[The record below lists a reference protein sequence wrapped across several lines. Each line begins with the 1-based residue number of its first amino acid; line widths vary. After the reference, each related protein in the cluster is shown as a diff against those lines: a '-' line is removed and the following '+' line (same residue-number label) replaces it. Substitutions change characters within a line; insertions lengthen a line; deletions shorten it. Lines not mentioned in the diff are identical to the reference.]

1 MCMRKYFLIIVVMM
15 SFSAYAFRITD
26 NHLFMQKDSI
36 QPNNSSVTEKV
47 EPDQYPKMRDCQD
60 ADGTIE
66 GFKKCLINYL
76 SENVQNTENLDGRA
90 YLVFKV
96 NTGGKAE
103 KVVIHSNHNA
113 LIEEGERLL
122 KQMPLFIPAQKSGK
136 SIDFVYSIPLTFKR
150 LETLKDEVYFT
161 NPDVQARWEN
171 CENIDDTNRYL
182 NKCIQSFMS
191 EKITL
196 RDDQRKLIYML
207 LKIDSDGNSMI
218 EDIDGED
225 ETLMRE
231 VVKKSREFP
240 KFIPAMKNGKSVGSI
255 TLVSVV
261 FNENEVHKLK
271 FPEIFPQIQFCK
283 TSADNLE
290 NFQKC
295 LDRYAKNAF
304 KYPELAVKY
313 NIQRTVYVVFK
324 IREDKSIEILAA
336 LGDETHILR
345 NEAIRIIKNLPIKA
359 PAMEKQKPTYLV
371 FTYPITFKLTKV
383 IDY

>member
-255 TLVSVV
+255 TLISVV
-261 FNENEVHKLK
+261 FNENEAHKLK

-283 TSADNLE
+283 TSVDNLE

>member
-1 MCMRKYFLIIVVMM
+1 MRKYFLIVVVMM
-15 SFSAYAFRITD
+15 SFSAYAFRIAD

-36 QPNNSSVTEKV
+36 QPDKSSVAEKV
-47 EPDQYPKMRDCQD
+47 EPDQYPKMRDCRD

-66 GFKKCLINYL
+66 GFKKCLVAYL
-76 SENVQNTENLDGRA
+76 SENVQNPENLDGRA

-96 NTGGKAE
+96 NTEGKAE

-231 VVKKSREFP
+231 VIKKSREFP
-240 KFIPAMKNGKSVGSI
+240 KFIPAIKNGKPVGSI

-261 FNENEVHKLK
+261 FNENEAHKLK

-345 NEAIRIIKNLPIKA
+345 NEAIRIIKNLPIRA

>member
-1 MCMRKYFLIIVVMM
+1 MRKYFLIIVVMM

>member
-1 MCMRKYFLIIVVMM
+1 MRKYFLIVVVMM

-26 NHLFMQKDSI
+26 NYLFMQKDSI

-47 EPDQYPKMRDCQD
+47 EPEQYPKMRDCQD
-60 ADGTIE
+60 ADATIE
-66 GFKKCLINYL
+66 GFKKCLITYL
-76 SENVQNTENLDGRA
+76 SENVQNPENLDGRA

-96 NTGGKAE
+96 NAEGKAE

-150 LETLKDEVYFT
+150 LETLKEEVYFT

-171 CENIDDTNRYL
+171 CENVDDTNRYL

-191 EKITL
+191 ERIKL
-196 RDDQRKLIYML
+196 RGDQRKLIYML

-255 TLVSVV
+255 TLVSIV
-261 FNENEVHKLK
+261 FNENEAHKLK